1 MRNNSEP
8 VTMTKSII
16 NTGKIKKQG
25 VLLVW
30 IFVMLAGGFVVF
42 CFLMDRDYY
51 RPIRIPSASVT
62 EKSATLDLRHAL
74 VLGLTTG
81 EEHVFYLNKADRHS
95 ASYVLWTFPTNHS
108 ALTTTMQGGDL
119 YYSWIPYPGGAKMT
133 VKGKHLQL
141 DWYPPTT
148 VFISSTSVWR
158 HALVPLENV
167 KIEWGTLTIP
177 WIPTELEGCR

>member
-1 MRNNSEP
+1 
-8 VTMTKSII
+8 MTKSII
-16 NTGKIKKQG
+16 NTGKIKKRG

-30 IFVMLAGGFVVF
+30 IFIMLAGGFVVF

-81 EEHVFYLNKADRHS
+81 EECIFYLNKADRHS

-108 ALTTTMQGGDL
+108 ALTTTMQSGDL

-133 VKGKHLQL
+133 VMGAHLQL

-158 HALVPLENV
+158 HALVPLEDIR
-167 KIEWGTLTIP
+167 IEWGASVIP
-177 WIPTELEGCR
+177 WVSTELEGCR